1 LIYLDEAAT
10 AGWRPACVKA
20 AMLHALEHAAGN
32 PGRSAHALSLAA
44 ARILEET
51 RSALAGLIGAAD
63 PARVVFTRNATEG
76 LNLALLGLLRPGDT
90 VLAGSWEHNAVMR
103 PLRALEASRGIRLE
117 FIPTAG
123 AYTPLFGSAAPANT
137 HGGGGTEHTDTDAAS
152 ADADA
157 APGPVDLDWLRD
169 RLRRSPPRMVVTA
182 LAGNVTGEI
191 LPFGD
196 IGRICRDAG
205 VICLVDAAQGAGW
218 IDIDVERDCIDA
230 LALTG
235 HKSLLGPPGT
245 GALPLREPEAVEPL
259 IRGGTGSSS
268 REETH
273 PGFPPDRFEA
283 GTQNVPGIAGLG
295 AGLEYVTQ
303 AGHSALRGRLED
315 LGRLMRRRLLA
326 LPDVAV
332 YGPRDPS
339 RAPGIVSFTSSRFDS
354 AVIARRLDR
363 RGVLC
368 RAGLHCAPR
377 AHRTLGT
384 FPSGTVRL
392 SCGPFQE
399 ESEVD
404 RAMDLVEEIL
414 AG

>member
-1 LIYLDEAAT
+1 MIHLDEAAT
-10 AGWRPACVKA
+10 AGWRPGSVGA
-20 AMLHALEHAAGN
+20 AMLDALEHAAGN
-32 PGRSAHALSLAA
+32 PGRSAHSLSLAA

-51 RSALAGLIGAAD
+51 RSALADLIRAAN
-63 PARVVFTRNATEG
+63 PAQVVFTRNATEG
-76 LNLALLGLLRPGDT
+76 LNLALLGLLRPGDEI
-90 VLAGSWEHNAVMR
+90 LASSWEHNAVMR
-103 PLRALEASRGIRLE
+103 PLRALEESRGIRLE
-117 FIPTAG
+117 LIPTAG
-123 AYTPLFGSAAPANT
+123 AYAALTGSPA
-137 HGGGGTEHTDTDAAS
+137 S
-152 ADADA
+152 
-157 APGPVDLDWLRD
+157 GPVDLDWLGE
-169 RLRRSPPRMVVTA
+169 RLRRSPPRMLVTT

-191 LPFGD
+191 LPFPE
-196 IGRICRDAG
+196 IGRMCREAG
-205 VICLVDAAQGAGW
+205 VIYLVDAAQGAGW
-218 IDIDVERDCIDA
+218 IDIDVERDGIDA

-245 GALPLREPEAVEPL
+245 GALYLREPEAVEPL
-259 IRGGTGSSS
+259 LRGGTGSSS

-273 PGFPPDRFEA
+273 PEFPPDRFEA

-295 AGLEYVTQ
+295 AGLKYATG
-303 AGHSALRGRLED
+303 AGHSVLRERLEN
-315 LGRLMRRRLLA
+315 LGRLMRNRLLA

-339 RAPGIVSFTSSRFDS
+339 RAPGIVSFTSSRFDN
-354 AVIARRLDR
+354 AVLARELDR

-384 FPSGTVRL
+384 FPSGTLRL

-399 ESEVD
+399 EGEVD
-404 RAMDLVEEIL
+404 RAMDLLEEIV